1 MDFQSEIFRGLLTK
15 KMIVKLLIILIGVS
29 QSKSTCPFRN
39 KRFAAPENPS
49 EIWQPEDFL
58 FRFNQSLY
66 FAVENDEI
74 KLRNE

>member
-15 KMIVKLLIILIGVS
+15 KMIVELLIFLIVVS

-58 FRFNQSLY
+58 FRFNHSLY